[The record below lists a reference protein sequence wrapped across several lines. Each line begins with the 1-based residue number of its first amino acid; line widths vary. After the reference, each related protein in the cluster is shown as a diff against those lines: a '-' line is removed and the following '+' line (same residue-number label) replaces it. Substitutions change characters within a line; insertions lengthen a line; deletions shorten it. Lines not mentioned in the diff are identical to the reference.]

1 MSNPTTPFSWQ
12 MPTATDLVTD
22 LPADFEVFGQ
32 AVATSMADLLGGT
45 SGQVLAK
52 NSNTD
57 MDFVWVTSDD
67 ANAIQNTIVDA
78 KGDLIAASASDVPA
92 RLAVGSNGESL
103 VADSAA
109 TTGLRYS
116 ATPSASNPVL
126 NSAMQVWQRGT
137 SISLSASSGAIFTAD
152 RWTFATNAS
161 QASTVSRQVTGDTT
175 NLPNIQ
181 YCARVQR
188 NSGQTG
194 TGTMHFVQS
203 FESVNSIPFA
213 GKTVTMSFYARKGA
227 NYSPTSNALIVYLMG
242 GTGTDQNRGGGTAY
256 TGETYIVNNQTA
268 TLTATW
274 QRFTYTGTVGA
285 TVTEMAPYFD
295 IVPTG
300 TAGVDDYFEI
310 TGVQID
316 IGSVALPFRTYAAT
330 IQGELA
336 ACQRYYQVVHSFTGN
351 ASTTTQIHAPLNF
364 VMPMRTSPSVAGSA
378 AIYVSDGTN
387 DFTQSSTNVAFV
399 NGNRVTSQNCQLVM
413 TNFTGMTQ
421 WRSYMQVSTA
431 GGDIQLSAEL

>member
-1 MSNPTTPFSWQ
+1 MASGRIPS
-12 MPTATDLVTD
+12 TA
-22 LPADFEVFGQ
+22 
-32 AVATSMADLLGGT
+32 
-45 SGQVLAK
+45 
-52 NSNTD
+52 NSPIT
-57 MDFVWVTSDD
+57 
-67 ANAIQNTIVDA
+67 A
-78 KGDLIAASASDVPA
+78 KGDLFTYSTAPA
-92 RLAVGSNGESL
+92 RLAVGNNGESL

-330 IQGELA
+330 LQGEYS
-336 ACQRYYQVVHSFTGN
+336 ACQRYYWRIPQSTDAMWQGDYWTGTRFLAAIQMPVNMRTTPTFTASGTTSALVYSASVSR
-351 ASTTTQIHAPLNF
+351 ASTNITAIGGSSAVYVVDFATA
-364 VMPMRTSPSVAGSA
+364 AG
-378 AIYVSDGTN
+378 G
-387 DFTQSSTNVAFV
+387 
-399 NGNRVTSQNCQLVM
+399 
-413 TNFTGMTQ
+413 
-421 WRSYMQVSTA
+421 TA
-431 GGDIQLSAEL
+431 GQAGRIVPAYTASSYVDWSAEL

>member
-1 MSNPTTPFSWQ
+1 MASGRIPS
-12 MPTATDLVTD
+12 TA
-22 LPADFEVFGQ
+22 
-32 AVATSMADLLGGT
+32 
-45 SGQVLAK
+45 
-52 NSNTD
+52 NSPIT
-57 MDFVWVTSDD
+57 
-67 ANAIQNTIVDA
+67 A
-78 KGDLIAASASDVPA
+78 KGDLFTYSTAPA
-92 RLAVGSNGESL
+92 RLAVGNNGESL

-336 ACQRYYQVVHSFTGN
+336 ACQRYYYRLATPIGSSGVVVAGFGSA
-351 ASTTTQIHAPLNF
+351 ASTTLAYIPVLLPTS
-364 VMPMRTSPSVAGSA
+364 MRINPSTTDFATLRL
-378 AIYVSDGTN
+378 SD
-387 DFTQSSTNVAFV
+387 
-399 NGNRVTSQNCQLVM
+399 
-413 TNFTGMTQ
+413 
-421 WRSYMQVSTA
+421 WA
-431 GGDIQLSAEL
+431 GGTANITALSIYDSTTTFSMFSATVASGLTQFRNYSILSQSGQAGYIGISAEL